1 MKAKLLAGVAAIGL
15 ASLLYSPAAHAT
27 LALEFIQGG
36 STLTILDNGAG
47 DTNPAVGVIGIASGT
62 TVGTYTVTNAGS
74 VGFPTVGSPTSP
86 VIDMN
91 SLELTN
97 SGSPGTLRILVS
109 ETDFATSG
117 PVSFNGQIGGTMTT
131 QSITYNAFL
140 GPNTLFS
147 ETTAIDG
154 SSGLSFGTSPFS
166 GSISGTRNTA
176 PLYSLTE
183 EVDVTGNG
191 SGQLVSFDAQLIGR
205 PVPEPATLALFG
217 SGLAALGLLGRRR
230 RRAVS

>member
-86 VIDMN
+86 VIDMT
-91 SLELTN
+91 SL
-97 SGSPGTLRILVS
+97 
-109 ETDFATSG
+109 
-117 PVSFNGQIGGTMTT
+117 
-131 QSITYNAFL
+131 
-140 GPNTLFS
+140 
-147 ETTAIDG
+147 
-154 SSGLSFGTSPFS
+154 
-166 GSISGTRNTA
+166 
-176 PLYSLTE
+176 
-183 EVDVTGNG
+183 
-191 SGQLVSFDAQLIGR
+191 
-205 PVPEPATLALFG
+205 
-217 SGLAALGLLGRRR
+217 
-230 RRAVS
+230 